1 MKTHLL
7 RTFTKLGLLVAVL
20 GLSVVTLCAKPK
32 SVLVV
37 TTTTGFRHSSIE
49 TAEKVIA
56 NLGQSSG
63 AFTVDY
69 ARVSPNSPEFKG
81 ADGKTDKAKYEEAI
95 KKVLAETMSTDALK
109 KYDGVISV
117 REFLMADGD
126 DDLSV
131 SRDEYAEY
139 CARTFTKHAKGPMK
153 LSDKD
158 FDYLA
163 TEEIEAMWPRMSKYD
178 TDKDGKLSK
187 AELIKFVA
195 GEMKDA
201 AVASIE
207 SGPHVVEP
215 DMPPEKEPVKDG
227 K

>member
-69 ARVSPNSPEFKG
+69 AGVSPNRPEFKG
-81 ADGKTDKAKYEEAI
+81 ADGKT
-95 KKVLAETMSTDALK
+95 
-109 KYDGVISV
+109 
-117 REFLMADGD
+117 
-126 DDLSV
+126 
-131 SRDEYAEY
+131 
-139 CARTFTKHAKGPMK
+139 H
-153 LSDKD
+153 
-158 FDYLA
+158 
-163 TEEIEAMWPRMSKYD
+163 
-178 TDKDGKLSK
+178 
-187 AELIKFVA
+187 
-195 GEMKDA
+195 
-201 AVASIE
+201 
-207 SGPHVVEP
+207 
-215 DMPPEKEPVKDG
+215 
-227 K
+227 